1 MPGSFQLPH
10 CQTWGQGLPQFP
22 GLLFVCDDPGRKESA
37 ASDFKRHIVLAV
49 LDLDRFGIVWPG
61 WEQEALRVLSFVRHG
76 CEAGRV
82 RSRHGKQ

>member
-10 CQTWGQGLPQFP
+10 CQAWGQGLPQFP

-49 LDLDRFGIVWPG
+49 LDLDRFGIFSLG
-61 WEQEALRVLSFVRHG
+61 CEQEVLDFLNFPRLQYKENG
-76 CEAGRV
+76 E
-82 RSRHGKQ
+82 